1 MFQNSSAMVALEIK
15 EMNEKEKIQSLR
27 AELVDW
33 LGEKFYASGAKGFVF
48 GMSGGVDSNLT
59 ALLAKEVAGENHL
72 GLILPIDNDP
82 QEKNDA
88 ERLALEHGINIQS
101 VDLSRAYA
109 GMIQSLPECDDLT
122 KANFKLRL
130 RMSILYYYANV
141 RESLVIGT
149 INKVEYTIG
158 YFAKYSYGDLMPL
171 ASLLKRDIRAIAVEM
186 GMSEDLANKKAS
198 GCVTGVRNAED
209 EWGISEEELDEI
221 IANWNNP
228 DFLARDSRFPQLKR
242 LYSLAEHKRHYPPIF
257 TPNLQK

>member
-1 MFQNSSAMVALEIK
+1 MFQNNSASVALKIK
-15 EMNEKEKIQSLR
+15 AMSEKERIQSLR

-33 LGEKFYASGAKGFVF
+33 LGEKFRASGAMGLVF

-59 ALLAKEVAGENHL
+59 ALLAKEVAGDKHL
-72 GLILPIDNDP
+72 GVILPIDNDP
-82 QEKNDA
+82 QEQNDA
-88 ERLALEHGINIQS
+88 ERLALEHRINIQS
-101 VDLSRAYA
+101 VDLSGAYS
-109 GMIQSLPECDDLT
+109 GMIQLLPESDDLT

-130 RMSILYYYANV
+130 RMSILYYFANV

-171 ASLLKRDIRAIAVEM
+171 ANLLKRDIRALAIEM

-198 GCVTGVRNAED
+198 GCITGVRNAED

-228 DFLARDSRFPQLKR
+228 EVLERDSRFPQLKR
-242 LYSLAEHKRHYPPIF
+242 LYNLAEHKRRYPPVFI
-257 TPNLQK
+257 PNLK